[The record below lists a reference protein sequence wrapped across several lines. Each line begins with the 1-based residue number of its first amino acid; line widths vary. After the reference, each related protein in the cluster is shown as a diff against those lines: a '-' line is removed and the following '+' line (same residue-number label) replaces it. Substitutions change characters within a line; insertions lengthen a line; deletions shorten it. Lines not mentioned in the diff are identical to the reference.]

1 VYRPANHHPDSSPQR
16 QQRQSPSG
24 MTPAQDTIY
33 QHMSTA
39 LPTHTQFIS
48 YIIYRPDDE
57 ISTSATHKQ
66 YLVS

>member
-1 VYRPANHHPDSSPQR
+1 MWYPAHTTYQR
-16 QQRQSPSG
+16 
-24 MTPAQDTIY
+24 TF
-33 QHMSTA
+33 TA
-39 LPTHTQFIS
+39 LPAHTQFIS